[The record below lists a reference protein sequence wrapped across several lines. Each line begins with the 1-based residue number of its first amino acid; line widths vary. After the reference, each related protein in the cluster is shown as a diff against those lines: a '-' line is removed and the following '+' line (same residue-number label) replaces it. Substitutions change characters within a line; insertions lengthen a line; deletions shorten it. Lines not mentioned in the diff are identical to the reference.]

1 MKAAYLIT
9 IATATLWSCVLCA
22 PTTEKTPSPGAAHR
36 HMPKIVAA
44 YEELRKKFEN
54 LKAVMSEIKALGYTG
69 GDLPAFS
76 MKNKTETTK
85 SGAPDFSDFIHMPG
99 ASTGT
104 AAPGKSIDDAP
115 VESKMTPSE
124 RMKLLSQKFHAAHK
138 GRGSMLS
145 PAVGATSTVPLLA
158 ADRVNKLKSALSQF
172 KTDIKE
178 AILSET
184 PVENPHTK
192 KEKVDIAE
200 QMRAKLKV
208 QNRLQK
214 FRQQMANQRVHRVG
228 EIRPV
233 GSFVKRSLDDVTVSD
248 DVTVV
253 DDVSRGDVTADDAI
267 VDKSQLLLDDA
278 ISDTQLTDRQPDGQN
293 DDGVTDDPVILNR
306 AGYNRIKRSAPRNP
320 RARAH
325 IRRRRG
331 LNLIG
336 SFRCNSQTQ
345 KKDWQK
351 YDCKEKQRRKKTNR
365 RHRPKRAAFSM
376 IGPCRRKSRCVHP
389 HPSHPW
395 MRS

>member
-248 DVTVV
+248 DV
-253 DDVSRGDVTADDAI
+253 SRDDVTADDAI
-267 VDKSQLLLDDA
+267 VDNSQLLLDDA

-306 AGYNRIKRSAPRNP
+306 AGYNRIKRSAPRQP
-320 RARAH
+320 RV
-325 IRRRRG
+325 RR
-331 LNLIG
+331 
-336 SFRCNSQTQ
+336 
-345 KKDWQK
+345 
-351 YDCKEKQRRKKTNR
+351 
-365 RHRPKRAAFSM
+365 
-376 IGPCRRKSRCVHP
+376 
-389 HPSHPW
+389 
-395 MRS
+395 